1 MVVIMKRN
9 TIQHK
14 LVQEAVIELANHS
27 TAEAVAGYIRQ
38 KYPNISVG
46 TVYRNLNLLATEGE
60 IAKITVPD
68 SADRFDH
75 ILKEH
80 YHMRCSK
87 CNNFF
92 DIDIAYIKDIDEKV
106 ESLTGFK
113 LHGHEI
119 LFNGICNECKNSI
132 V

>member
-14 LVQEAVIELANHS
+14 LVLEAVFELANHS
-27 TAEAVAGYIRQ
+27 TAEAVTEHIRHN
-38 KYPNISVG
+38 YPNISIG
-46 TVYRNLNLLATEGE
+46 TVYRNLNLLAQDGE
-60 IAKITVPD
+60 IAKITVPN

-75 ILKEH
+75 ILKDH
-80 YHMRCSK
+80 YHMRCST
-87 CNNFF
+87 CGNFF

-132 V
+132 L